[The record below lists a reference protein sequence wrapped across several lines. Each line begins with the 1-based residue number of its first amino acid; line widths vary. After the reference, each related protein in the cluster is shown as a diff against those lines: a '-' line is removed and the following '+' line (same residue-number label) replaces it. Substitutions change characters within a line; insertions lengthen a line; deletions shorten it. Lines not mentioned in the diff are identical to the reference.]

1 MKKILLT
8 LFLLLFIN
16 NSVFAFGEIDRKV
29 AMNTSIDQVQKIV
42 LDLIKSYDGV
52 ISAKEINNK
61 EFRYIV
67 NYHSSTFLN
76 TIGVSNANW
85 SSDKYV
91 KAIFSCQLKALNN
104 GKDVLIINRKHT
116 IPSVFFS
123 NYSFRHYKKIYHELK
138 LNGVELVN
146 YKDYTNQ

>member
-1 MKKILLT
+1 MLLQ
-8 LFLLLFIN
+8 FL
-16 NSVFAFGEIDRKV
+16 
-29 AMNTSIDQVQKIV
+29 
-42 LDLIKSYDGV
+42 
-52 ISAKEINNK
+52 INNK

-76 TIGVSNANW
+76 TIGVSNTNW